1 MNFLKPRPG
10 NACLLTGAFSFY
22 PDPQS
27 DSRLKAL
34 WASLLS
40 APAHGLP
47 GPKAFQ
53 DFPAKGS
60 AVPQN
65 RTMNFLK
72 PGSGNT
78 CFLTGA
84 FSFYPDPQPDSRL
97 KALWASLLSAPARG
111 LPGPKAFRDFPP
123 GQKFCRPPKQD
134 NKLSETSPRKRM
146 PFDGRILFLSR
157 STARFPP

>member
-84 FSFYPDPQPDSRL
+84 FSFYPDPQPASRL
-97 KALWASLLSAPARG
+97 KALWASLLSAPAHDF
-111 LPGPKAFRDFPP
+111 PGPKAFQNFPLSQGFGCP
-123 GQKFCRPPKQD
+123 SPI
-134 NKLSETSPRKRM
+134 KLHERENHSRGGSWIRCTRCPFIPAVMLPR
-146 PFDGRILFLSR
+146 
-157 STARFPP
+157 